1 MYFYDFIQGL
11 IIGLSLIIAIGPQNL
26 FIIKQGLK
34 KNYIFMVC
42 LICSFSDSLLIIIG
56 IYLSSYIAQIS
67 PFYLLIL
74 KTIGGIWLIIYG
86 VLKIKNS
93 FNKKYKKYKENIIIK
108 KNVLLTTLFITYVN
122 PHVYLDT
129 VVLIGAISQNF
140 TNKISFGL
148 GAILASFLFFY
159 FLGYFSKYIGE
170 YIQNKKTWYLIGNIF
185 GLLMISYGLFF
196 IFDIS

>member
-93 FNKKYKKYKENIIIK
+93 FNKKYKKYKENIKIK
-108 KNVLLTTLFITYVN
+108 TNVLLTTLFITYVN

-140 TNKISFGL
+140 TNKI
-148 GAILASFLFFY
+148 
-159 FLGYFSKYIGE
+159 
-170 YIQNKKTWYLIGNIF
+170 
-185 GLLMISYGLFF
+185 LL
-196 IFDIS
+196 DP

>member
-11 IIGLSLIIAIGPQNL
+11 IIGLSLIIAIAPQNL

-170 YIQNKKTWYLIGNIF
+170 YIQNKKTWYLIDNIF

>member
-170 YIQNKKTWYLIGNIF
+170 YIQNKKTWYLIDNIF

>member
-26 FIIKQGLK
+26 FIIQQGLK

-56 IYLSSYIAQIS
+56 IFLSSYIAQIS
-67 PFYLLIL
+67 PFFLLIL
-74 KTIGGIWLIIYG
+74 KTMGGVWLIIYG

-93 FNKKYKKYKENIIIK
+93 FNKKHKAYKENSQIIT
-108 KNVLLTTLFITYVN
+108 NVLLTTLFLTYAN

-129 VVLIGAISQNF
+129 IVLIGAISQNF

-148 GAILASFLFFY
+148 GTIVASFIFFY
-159 FLGYFSKYIGE
+159 FLGYFSKYIGK
-170 YIQNKKTWYLIGNIF
+170 YIQNNKTWYLIDSIF
-185 GLLMISYGLFF
+185 GLLMISYGIIF
-196 IFDIS
+196 IIDIS